1 MVIILG
7 LIGDVIYKRQLQARY
22 YRLHQWL
29 SSQDWLEMLF
39 IKTITGLLLQ
49 VTSVVI
55 ISGLVGDVIYKDD
68 YRPVIT
74 GYISGYHLRIDW
86 RCYL

>member
-1 MVIILG
+1 
-7 LIGDVIYKRQLQARY
+7 
-22 YRLHQWL
+22 
-29 SSQDWLEMLF
+29 MLF

-55 ISGLVGDVIYKDD
+55 ISGLIGDVIYKDD

-74 GYISGYHLRIDW
+74 GDISGYHLRTDW